1 MNKQVNKQAGWPV
14 TATGAADAIDDDLA
28 MITGF
33 DRLQGSTGLA
43 HAAEA
48 VAERAARAGLN
59 VDIRWYQPRDRQRWW
74 TYAVP
79 AAPSPVSARL
89 EVETPDGYLPVTRY
103 PQVPCCLARGSAS
116 CPAGGR
122 SVPVTEQARPGAFV
136 LIPPGLH
143 DLDRLVAGLTSARA
157 FGFAVES
164 AGGRADHAVD
174 RLEVSDDCPLV
185 AFSVSAEQARLLR
198 DAARRRRLVRVEAS
212 HADPAAMPLV
222 CGQVPAPPAA
232 PEALL
237 MAHLCH
243 PGPGANDNASG
254 VAALLAVAR
263 AAAHPS
269 RPALGLSFLWAPEMV
284 GTAAYLHDVVAG
296 RLPEFALSLDMVGSP
311 RSALVIEP
319 PPPYLASPLGAA
331 LQVAAETAC
340 PPAVSYSGAV
350 ELPTW
355 PVRLTPFVGASD
367 HLLLAD
373 RAIGVPAAQLGNWPD
388 PYRHSSLDDLSRVS
402 SARIGQVAATVL
414 IAVSSLLNGDG
425 ELEQIADRVF
435 RLALDDMARAVYR
448 SHTAAPGD
456 GSRISAYHP
465 GTCRRTVARLSGTA
479 DATLDGLGR
488 RHPVLAGRVA
498 GHRKRLREVAAA
510 LGRTLPAGHPRA
522 TEQVLVRRWSGPWN
536 LRAFIDAL
544 PENGRDRIRSIRAT
558 GPAAYAWMTALAQG
572 IDGTVGPE
580 ALIELTAIAT
590 ELDISRRDAEFY
602 LDAMISAGWAGLSAA
617 VP

>member
-1 MNKQVNKQAGWPV
+1 M
-14 TATGAADAIDDDLA
+14 TDTIDDDLT
-28 MITGF
+28 MVTGF

-43 HAAEA
+43 RAAEA
-48 VAERAARAGLN
+48 VAERAARAGLK
-59 VDIRWYQPRDRQRWW
+59 VDIRWYQPGDRQRWW

-79 AAPSPVSARL
+79 AAASPVSARL

-103 PQVPCCLARGSAS
+103 PQVPCSLARGSAS

-122 SVPVTEQARPGAFV
+122 SVPVAEEARPGAFV
-136 LIPPGLH
+136 LIPPDVH
-143 DLDRLVAGLTSARA
+143 DLDGLVARLTSAHV

-212 HADPAAMPLV
+212 HAAPAAMPLV
-222 CGQVPAPPAA
+222 CGQAPAPPGA

-263 AAAHPS
+263 AAAPPS
-269 RPALGLSFLWAPEMV
+269 RPGPALGLSFLWAPEMV

-296 RLPEFALSLDMVGSP
+296 QLPEFALSLDMVGSAE
-311 RSALVIEP
+311 SALVIEP
-319 PPPYLASPLGAA
+319 PPPYLTSPLGAA
-331 LQVAAETAC
+331 LQVAAEAAC

-402 SARIGQVAATVL
+402 SARIARVAATVL
-414 IAVSSLLNGDG
+414 IAAGCLLHGDG
-425 ELEQIADRVF
+425 GLEQTADRVF
-435 RLALDDMARAVYR
+435 QLALGDLARAVYR
-448 SHTAAPGD
+448 SHTAEPGD

-465 GTCRRTVARLSGTA
+465 ATCRRTVAQLSRTA
-479 DATLDGLGR
+479 DATLRGLGR
-488 RHPVLAGRVA
+488 RHPVLADRVA
-498 GHRKRLREVAAA
+498 GHRKRLREVATA
-510 LGRTLPAGHPRA
+510 LGRTLPDGHPRA
-522 TEQVLVRRWSGPWN
+522 AEQALVRRWSGPWN

-544 PENGRDRIRSIRAT
+544 PSNQRDRIRSIRAT

-572 IDGTVGPE
+572 IDGTAGAE
-580 ALIELTAIAT
+580 ALIELTAITT
-590 ELDISRRDAEFY
+590 ELDIPRRDAEFY
-602 LDAMISAGWAGLSAA
+602 LDAMVNAGWADLSGP
-617 VP
+617 VR

>member
-1 MNKQVNKQAGWPV
+1 MNEQA
-14 TATGAADAIDDDLA
+14 TATSVAGAIDDDLA

-43 HAAEA
+43 RAAQA
-48 VAERAARAGLN
+48 VAERAARAGLK

-79 AAPSPVSARL
+79 AAASPVSARL

-122 SVPVTEQARPGAFV
+122 SVPVAEQARPGAFV
-136 LIPPGLH
+136 LIPPDAH
-143 DLDRLVAGLTSARA
+143 DLDLLVARLTSARA

-164 AGGRADHAVD
+164 AGGRGDHAVD

-198 DAARRRRLVRVEAS
+198 DAARRQRLVRVEAS
-212 HADPAAMPLV
+212 HAAPAAMPLV
-222 CGQVPAPPAA
+222 CGRAPAPPGA

-263 AAAHPS
+263 AAAHPA
-269 RPALGLSFLWAPEMV
+269 RPGPALGLSFLWAPEMV
-284 GTAAYLHDVVAG
+284 GTAAYLHDVAAEH
-296 RLPEFALSLDMVGSP
+296 LPEFALSLDMVGSAQ
-311 RSALVIEP
+311 SALVIEQ
-319 PPPYLASPLGAA
+319 PPPYLSSPLGAA
-331 LQVAAETAC
+331 LQVAAEAAC

-350 ELPTW
+350 ELPAW
-355 PVRLTPFVGASD
+355 PVRLTPFAGASD

-402 SARIGQVAATVL
+402 STRIAQVAATVL
-414 IAVSSLLNGDG
+414 IAVSSLLNGGDG
-425 ELEQIADRVF
+425 GLEQTADRVF
-435 RLALDDMARAVYR
+435 RLALDDLARAVYR

-465 GTCRRTVARLSGTA
+465 GTCRRTVAQLSGTA
-479 DATLDGLGR
+479 DATLHGLGR
-488 RHPVLAGRVA
+488 RHPVLADRVA
-498 GHRKRLREVAAA
+498 GHRRRLREVAAA
-510 LGRTLPAGHPRA
+510 LGRTLPDEHPRA
-522 TEQVLVRRWSGPWN
+522 TEQALVRRWSGPWN

-544 PENGRDRIRSIRAT
+544 PGDRRDRIRSIRAT

-572 IDGTVGPE
+572 IDGTAGPE

-590 ELDISRRDAEFY
+590 GLDISRRDAEFF
-602 LDAMISAGWAGLSAA
+602 LDAMVDAGWAGR
-617 VP
+617 

>member
-1 MNKQVNKQAGWPV
+1 M
-14 TATGAADAIDDDLA
+14 TDAIDDDLA

-43 HAAEA
+43 QAAEA
-48 VAERAARAGLN
+48 VAERAAQAGLH
-59 VDIRWYQPRDRQRWW
+59 VEIRWYQPRDRQRWW
-74 TYAVP
+74 TYPVP
-79 AAPSPVSARL
+79 AAASPVSARL
-89 EVETPDGYLPVTRY
+89 EVETPGGYLPVTGY
-103 PQVPCCLARGSAS
+103 PQVPCSLARGSAS

-122 SVPVTEQARPGAFV
+122 SVPMAEEARPGAFI
-136 LIPPGLH
+136 LIPPGVR
-143 DLDRLVAGLTSARA
+143 DLDHLVERLASARA
-157 FGFAVES
+157 LGFAVES

-212 HADPAAMPLV
+212 HAAPAAMPLV
-222 CGQVPAPPAA
+222 CGQTPAPPGA
-232 PEALL
+232 PGALL

-243 PGPGANDNASG
+243 PAPGANDNASG

-263 AAAHPS
+263 AAAS
-269 RPALGLSFLWAPEMV
+269 RSRPGPALGLSFLWAPEMV

-296 RLPEFALSLDMVGSP
+296 HLPEFALSLDMVGSAQ
-311 RSALVIEP
+311 SALVIEQ

-331 LQVAAETAC
+331 LQVATEAAC

-402 SARIGQVAATVL
+402 AARIAQVAATVL
-414 IAVSSLLNGDG
+414 IAVGCLLHGDG
-425 ELEQIADRVF
+425 GLEQTADRVL
-435 RLALDDMARAVYR
+435 RLALDDMARAVYW
-448 SHTAAPGD
+448 SHTATPDD
-456 GSRISAYHP
+456 GSTISAYQP
-465 GTCRRTVARLSGTA
+465 DTCRRTVAQLSRSA
-479 DATLDGLGR
+479 DATLHALGE
-488 RHPVLAGRVA
+488 RHPVLANRIA
-498 GHRKRLREVAAA
+498 GHRERLREVAAA
-510 LGRTLPAGHPRA
+510 LGRTLPGGRPRA
-522 TEQVLVRRWSGPWN
+522 AEQALVRRWSGPWN

-544 PENGRDRIRSIRAT
+544 PASQRDRIRSIRAT

-572 IDGTVGPE
+572 IDGTAGPE
-580 ALIELTAIAT
+580 ALIELTAITT
-590 ELDISRRDAEFY
+590 ELDIPRQDAEFY
-602 LDAMISAGWAGLSAA
+602 LDAMVNAGWADRPGPAR
-617 VP
+617 